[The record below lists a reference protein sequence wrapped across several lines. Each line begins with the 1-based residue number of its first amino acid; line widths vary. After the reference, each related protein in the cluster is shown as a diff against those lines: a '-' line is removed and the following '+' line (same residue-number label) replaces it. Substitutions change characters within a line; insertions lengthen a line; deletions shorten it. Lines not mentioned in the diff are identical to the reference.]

1 MTCPFRLL
9 YSMSFDVRLHEQG
22 KIVKLKR
29 SNNKMLFTSGTY
41 CFTAGNTLIFLSNI
55 PLPVKGDSQFS
66 SLWDIYVYMY
76 EVIYMNNKNFVSN
89 RCQFT
94 TNTHTC
100 LWYYVEYVNYV
111 CTHHNS
117 VPHISWHNGWH
128 RKSHPLAL
136 FYMKIGTTQVLL
148 YIVFHFIGIRDL
160 PLFLLF
166 P

>member
-1 MTCPFRLL
+1 MQLHRGFRKFTMLCPFRLL

-94 TNTHTC
+94 TNTHMPLILC
-100 LWYYVEYVNYV
+100 WIRQL
-111 CTHHNS
+111 CM
-117 VPHISWHNGWH
+117 
-128 RKSHPLAL
+128 HPPQFSPTYLV
-136 FYMKIGTTQVLL
+136 T
-148 YIVFHFIGIRDL
+148 
-160 PLFLLF
+160 
-166 P
+166 